1 LNAYGLGQEESF
13 EMPPKSIIPHRHAV
27 DDVLDVVDYY
37 REHAGTPVAESFS
50 FEVDQALER
59 LSQHPNIGSP
69 RPALDL
75 EIEGIKS
82 WALKRFPHQIFYEI
96 QNNHIELWRI
106 LHPKRDITQGMLSG
120 QRFQ

>member
-1 LNAYGLGQEESF
+1 
-13 EMPPKSIIPHRHAV
+13 MPPRAIVPHRHAV

-37 REHAGTPVAESFS
+37 RDHAGTPVAEQFS

-69 RPALDL
+69 RPTIDL
-75 EIEGIKS
+75 SIEGIRS

-96 QNNHIELWRI
+96 QEDHVELWRI
-106 LHPKRDITQGMLSG
+106 LHPRRDITQAMLSRP
-120 QRFQ
+120 QFQ

>member
-1 LNAYGLGQEESF
+1 
-13 EMPPKSIIPHRHAV
+13 MPPKSIIPHRHAV

-106 LHPKRDITQGMLSG
+106 LHPKRDITQGMLSC